1 MNEEVIKEVSSVEP
15 KKKREKKKKSL
26 ARKIIEWVLFGIF
39 GAFFVFVVAGNIDG
53 EIHKEQNY
61 GQSIRFGIGSFIVLT
76 NSMEPEIKQDSA
88 IVTYKQNLDSLVADF
103 YAGQTVDITF
113 ANVRPDVNYTPT
125 DPKYNDP
132 VFLNRVMTHRLVEVK
147 VNEDVSEG
155 NGRYIFVTAG
165 INAGGDHSKEG
176 QYQVF
181 TEKQY
186 LGRVKITNAFL
197 GKVFN
202 FVVSPVGLIVLLL
215 LPAAYLIIVSTI
227 DIFRAM
233 KQSEEENA
241 AISGGDKLK
250 NLTDEQRA
258 QLKKQLL
265 DEMIEQKRKEKA
277 KENESKD

>member
-1 MNEEVIKEVSSVEP
+1 MNEEVIKEVASVEP

-39 GAFFVFVVAGNIDG
+39 GVFFVFVVAGNIDG
-53 EIHKEQNY
+53 EIHKKQNY

-76 NSMEPEIKQDSA
+76 GSMEPDIKQDSA
-88 IVTYKQNLDSLVADF
+88 IITYKQNLDTLVADF
-103 YAGQTVDITF
+103 NAGQVVDITF
-113 ANVRPDVNYTPT
+113 MNVRVNVNYTPT

-132 VFLNRVMTHRLVEVK
+132 IFFGKVMTHRLVEVK
-147 VNEDVSEG
+147 VNEDVAEG
-155 NGRYIFVTAG
+155 NGRYIFIAAG
-165 INAGGDHSKEG
+165 INTGNEASREG
-176 QYQVF
+176 QYQIF
-181 TEKQY
+181 TESEY
-186 LGRVKITNAFL
+186 LGRVKVTNLFL

-202 FVVSPVGLIVLLL
+202 FIVSPIGLIILLL

>member
-1 MNEEVIKEVSSVEP
+1 MNEEVINDVVSVEP
-15 KKKREKKKKSL
+15 KKKREKKKKSI
-26 ARKIIEWVLFGIF
+26 ARKIVEWVLFSIF
-39 GAFFVFVVAGNIDG
+39 GVFFVFVVAGNISG
-53 EIHKEQNY
+53 EVHKEENY

-88 IVTYKQNLDSLVADF
+88 IITYKQDLTSLVADF

-113 ANVRPDVNYTPT
+113 ANINSGASYVPT
-125 DPKYNDP
+125 NPKYNNP
-132 VFLNRVMTHRLVEVK
+132 VITNRVMTHRLVEVK
-147 VNEDVSEG
+147 VYEDVAEG
-155 NGRYIFVTAG
+155 KGRYAFVTAG

-176 QYQVF
+176 QYQIF

-186 LGRVKITNAFL
+186 LGRVKVTNAFL

-202 FVVSPVGLIVLLL
+202 FVVSPVGLIILLL

-241 AISGGDKLK
+241 AVMGGDKLK
-250 NLTDEQRA
+250 NLTNEQRA

-265 DEMIEQKRKEKA
+265 DEMIKQKREE
-277 KENESKD
+277 KENGSKD

>member
-1 MNEEVIKEVSSVEP
+1 MNEEVIKEVVSVEP

-39 GAFFVFVVAGNIDG
+39 GVFFVFVVAGNIDG
-53 EIHKEQNY
+53 EIHKKQNY

-76 NSMEPEIKQDSA
+76 GSMEPDIKQDSA
-88 IVTYKQNLDSLVADF
+88 IITYKQNLDTLVADF
-103 YAGQTVDITF
+103 NAGQVVDITF
-113 ANVRPDVNYTPT
+113 MNVRVNVNYTPT
-125 DPKYNDP
+125 DPKYNTP
-132 VFLNRVMTHRLVEVK
+132 VFFDKVMTHRLVEVK
-147 VNEDVSEG
+147 VNEDVAEG
-155 NGRYIFVTAG
+155 NGRYIFIAAG
-165 INAGGDHSKEG
+165 INTGNEASLEG
-176 QYQVF
+176 QYQIF
-181 TEKQY
+181 TENEY
-186 LGRVKITNAFL
+186 LGRVKVTNLFL

-202 FVVSPVGLIVLLL
+202 FIVSPIGLIILLL

-233 KQSEEENA
+233 KQSEDENA